1 MTTHSLL
8 ILLNLTQKKQS
19 IKKKN
24 SPKVWTVY
32 LLSQKSIS
40 VLNEACFALNYFSS
54 ACRLRDGWRLL
65 YKTMER
71 RCLKHMM
78 MSMGMGGLRLFPSKR
93 RYLPQQQRGSEAPL
107 TETFHLLFRSVTQA
121 YGRYLSLGT
130 RVSSRSSSSKVT
142 GQILLPLMPGST
154 SSQRLRNKHEG
165 PAHSWLILH
174 HSHWE
179 EKG

>member
-1 MTTHSLL
+1 M
-8 ILLNLTQKKQS
+8 
-19 IKKKN
+19 
-24 SPKVWTVY
+24 WTVY

-65 YKTMER
+65 YRTMER

-93 RYLPQQQRGSEAPL
+93 RYLPQQQRREWSPRWQKHFNWYSQVGH
-107 TETFHLLFRSVTQA
+107 TGQ
-121 YGRYLSLGT
+121 YLSLGT
-130 RVSSRSSSSKVT
+130 RDSSRSSSSKVT
-142 GQILLPLMPGST
+142 GQIWVPLIPGST
-154 SSQRLRNKHEG
+154 SSQRLRNKHES
-165 PAHSWLILH
+165 ATHSWLILR

-179 EKG
+179 GKRLTHSFIQKNNTWAG

>member
-1 MTTHSLL
+1 M
-8 ILLNLTQKKQS
+8 
-19 IKKKN
+19 
-24 SPKVWTVY
+24 WTLY

-40 VLNEACFALNYFSS
+40 VLTEACFALNYFSS

-107 TETFHLLFRSVTQA
+107 TETFHLLFRSLTQA
-121 YGRYLSLGT
+121 EGRYLSLGT
-130 RVSSRSSSSKVT
+130 RDSSRSSSSKVT
-142 GQILLPLMPGST
+142 GQIWVPLMPGST
-154 SSQRLRNKHEG
+154 SSHRAWMSMKSRHIPDFTSFPLRGKRLTLVHSEKHL
-165 PAHSWLILH
+165 SWLNTQGGDL
-174 HSHWE
+174 SLWRTPP
-179 EKG
+179 